1 VVGSRIGRKKQDGA
15 VRAKRTDIDWQG
27 RTLFIG
33 YTKNGEPI
41 LVPLSDVALALF
53 ASLPAV
59 DGNPYFFVGRKTG
72 HHLID
77 LGAALKCALTR
88 VGLKGIRIHDLRRT
102 VGSWLAQSGVSL
114 HLIGDILNH
123 LDPETTA
130 GYAFFQTEQRREAL
144 GGHAEKFCVSLR
156 LKRACRGCPRVL
168 GRRPCFR

>member
-1 VVGSRIGRKKQDGA
+1 MWLPLLLGMRVIELLRS
-15 VRAKRTDIDWQG
+15 KRTDIDWQG

-41 LVPLSDVALALF
+41 LVPLSDVALGLF

-72 HHLID
+72 HHLTD
-77 LGAALKCALTR
+77 LGAALTRALTR

-123 LDPETTA
+123 LDQETTA
-130 GYAFFQTEQRREAL
+130 GYAFFQTEQRRA
-144 GGHAEKFCVSLR
+144 APVAPQTTFQI
-156 LKRACRGCPRVL
+156 AP
-168 GRRPCFR
+168 